1 MADLHTAGRCRK
13 PGCRM
18 VHSFTG
24 AKDLNEHEQAA
35 ERSDPLQAAL
45 ATIAEL
51 RERLAEAEA
60 VIAGLRA
67 ELDRAGGHD
76 VYVCMERDRQMMVSQ
91 LTGVRSGTVL
101 RFTDSD
107 RELVLDEDGHWV
119 ARQPA

>member
-1 MADLHTAGRCRK
+1 MADLHNAGGCRK

-18 VHSFTG
+18 SHTVAG
-24 AKDLNEHEQAA
+24 AEHLNAHEQAA

-45 ATIAEL
+45 STIAVL
-51 RERLAEAEA
+51 RNRLAEAEA

-107 RELVLDEDGHWV
+107 RELVLDEDGHWT